1 MVIRKGAILPKDI
14 ESLVGRQVYFKGESS
29 YLRSSKRLTPLK
41 LYTIQYAHIYSFTAG
56 DYHTLVHIVDDKG
69 TTLHIL
75 LGNLTCSHLADRYYW
90 SLKQL
95 PAVAVTSIE
104 DKSNG

>member
-1 MVIRKGAILPKDI
+1 MAIRKGAILPKDI
-14 ESLVGRQVYFKGESS
+14 QSLIGRQVYFRLRKLPIKES
-29 YLRSSKRLTPLK
+29 KALTPLK
-41 LYTIQYAHIYSFTAG
+41 LYTIQYIHLDTFTAG

-75 LGNLTCSHLADRYYW
+75 LGNVICSHLAERYYW

-95 PAVAVTSIE
+95 PAAVAITIE